1 MEFFTCSKCP
11 DRYFAETG
19 MLNAHIVEEHT
30 KFKVTKGEFESIEL
44 QTVLKKMFLG
54 YTDSRVIPLQKAR
67 EWSKDPNISIH
78 EFETETFED
87 EIETETKKET
97 KIETSDKLIV
107 ELTKVVN
114 AKAKGLEAYF

>member
-1 MEFFTCSKCP
+1 
-11 DRYFAETG
+11 
-19 MLNAHIVEEHT
+19 
-30 KFKVTKGEFESIEL
+30 
-44 QTVLKKMFLG
+44 MFLG